1 MKIKLL
7 VISILILLVTGCGSK
22 KKIVYQVPVKWT
34 KLMIISLDKDDKNE
48 EYRAGTFSYDSFL
61 HLEYATKKFSE
72 ILSVLEYSLKNSK
85 DIELVLEDSVYGFL
99 ITDARKLE
107 DDN

>member
-1 MKIKLL
+1 MKIKLFI
-7 VISILILLVTGCGSK
+7 ISIFILLVTGCGSK
-22 KKIVYQVPVKWT
+22 KKIAYQTPVRWI
-34 KLMIISLDKDDKNE
+34 KLTVVSLDKDDKSG
-48 EYRAGTFSYDSFL
+48 EYRVGTFSYDSFL

-99 ITDARKLE
+99 ITDARKVE
-107 DDN
+107 DD